1 MDQNQANSD
10 QLIEQALAE
19 ASQIENTNKQ
29 VRFNE
34 MEDNPNNYIPNNM
47 PTNMP
52 SSMPSNQLSA
62 ISQSQCPMGGGEC
75 LEPTSELFMSSSNY
89 SPMNTLLD
97 SLKWTFIVVVF
108 IYVFSSPKLSEMFV
122 SIVPSQLKSDTGLS
136 AVGNV
141 VYLLIPGLIFFVLYH
156 FIL

>member
-1 MDQNQANSD
+1 MEQNQANSD

-19 ASQIENTNKQ
+19 ASQIENNNKQ

-52 SSMPSNQLSA
+52 SSIPSNQLSA
-62 ISQSQCPMGGGEC
+62 ISQSQCPIGGGEC
-75 LEPTSELFMSSSNY
+75 LEPTSELFMSPSNF
-89 SPMNTLLD
+89 SPINTLFD
-97 SLKWTFIVVVF
+97 SIKWSFIVVIF
-108 IYVFSSPKLSEMFV
+108 IFVFSSPKLSEMFV

-136 AVGNV
+136 TVGNV

>member
-1 MDQNQANSD
+1 MEQNQANSD

-34 MEDNPNNYIPNNM
+34 MEDNPNNFIPNNM

-52 SSMPSNQLSA
+52 SSLPSNQLSM
-62 ISQSQCPMGGGEC
+62 ISQSQCPIGGGEC
-75 LEPTSELFMSSSNY
+75 LEPTNELFMSSNY
-89 SPMNTLLD
+89 SPINTLFD
-97 SLKWTFIVVVF
+97 SLKWTFIVVIF
-108 IYVFSSPKLSEMFV
+108 IYVFSSPKLSALFV
-122 SIVPSQLKSDTGLS
+122 SIVPSQLKSDSGLS
-136 AVGNV
+136 VIGNI
-141 VYLLIPGLIFFVLYH
+141 VYLLIPAVIFFVLYH